1 MAVDLTTLVTEGW
14 REEWRDIDTRPTLD
28 LVRLMNAEDARV
40 PAAVETAAP
49 ELAAA
54 IDGIVERLAAGG
66 RLVYVGAGT
75 AGRIGVLDA
84 SECGPTFNTAPG
96 QVVGVIAGGTG
107 AVSEASESAEDDA
120 AAGAADLAQLAVG
133 AGDAVVAVS
142 ASGRTPYA
150 LGALGHARATGALTV
165 AVACNPGSPLA
176 AAADHAIE
184 VVVGPEVVSGST
196 RLKAGTAQKLVLN
209 TISTVSMVR
218 LGKTFGNLMVDV
230 RASNE
235 KLRARAQRIVE
246 LATGCPAAEAAE
258 ALAVADGEVR
268 TAIVVLLTGVDVAA
282 ARAALAQAGGRVRAA
297 VEARR

>member
-1 MAVDLTTLVTEGW
+1 MTVDLTTLVTEGW
-14 REEWRDIDTRPTLD
+14 RPEWSDIDSWSTLD

-40 PAAVETAAP
+40 PAAVASAAAA
-49 ELAAA
+49 LAAA
-54 IDGIVERLAAGG
+54 IDGVVERLEGGG

-96 QVVGVIAGGTG
+96 QVVGVIAGGNG
-107 AVSEASESAEDDA
+107 AVSRASESAEDDDE
-120 AAGAADLAQLAVG
+120 AGAADLAQLTTG
-133 AGDAVVAVS
+133 PGDAVVAVS

-150 LGALGHARATGALTV
+150 LGAVAQARSVGALTV
-165 AVACNPGSPLA
+165 AVTCNPGSPLA

-218 LGKTFGNLMVDV
+218 LGKTYGNLMVDV
-230 RASNE
+230 RAGNE

-246 LATGCPAAEAAE
+246 LATGCPPEEAAA
-258 ALAVADGEVR
+258 ALAGADGEVP
-268 TAIVVLLTGVDVAA
+268 TAIVTLLTGDEVTA
-282 ARAALAQAGGRVRAA
+282 ARDALARAGGRVR
-297 VEARR
+297 EAIRADR

>member
-40 PAAVETAAP
+40 PAAVEAAAP
-49 ELAAA
+49 ALAAA

-246 LATGCPAAEAAE
+246 LATGCTPTEAAE
-258 ALAVADGEVR
+258 AISVADGEVR
-268 TAIVVLLTGVDVAA
+268 TAIVVLLTGVDVTA
-282 ARAALAQAGGRVRAA
+282 ARAALARAGGRVRAA